1 MQDDSFSE
9 QLRLFMRERHLS
21 QTVVA
26 NEAKIS
32 QSTVSRALKGTLER
46 EGPAKAKLFTYM
58 QQVTGTEVL
67 RGKGKERVVKAFE
80 SIWDGSEEHATA
92 IAKIINASKELRP
105 IQRSGGNR

>member
-1 MQDDSFSE
+1 MQGNSFQD
-9 QLRLFMRERHLS
+9 QLRRFMRERHLS

-26 NEAKIS
+26 DAAKIS
-32 QSTVSRALKGTLER
+32 QPTVSRALNGKVER
-46 EGPAKAKLFTYM
+46 EGAAKAKLFTYM
-58 QQVTGTEVL
+58 QQVTGAEVL

-105 IQRSGGNR
+105 IQRSGGKR